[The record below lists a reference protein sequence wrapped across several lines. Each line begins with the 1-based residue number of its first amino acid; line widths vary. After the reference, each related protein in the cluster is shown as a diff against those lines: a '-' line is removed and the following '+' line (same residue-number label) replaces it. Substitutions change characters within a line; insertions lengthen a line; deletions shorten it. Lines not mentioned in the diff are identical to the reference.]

1 MKRVLIAIMCLTLVA
16 CAGVGIKLADNA
28 GSVLQTAGIS
38 SVGYLIIKNNPQF
51 RDPIVDWYKMFNQ
64 VDELGSIKLMFQNG
78 VAKLTQAVSHDPF
91 LTMQIQSAMSMLEIS
106 VDGPETEFDIS
117 KYRRV
122 VDAFLLGVLSVPINL

>member
-28 GSVLQTAGIS
+28 GGVLQTAGIS